1 MKHRL
6 LLIGLVFISTFVNAQ
21 THFNSL
27 ATGFTWYNYSWSKL
41 NNRTNISGKAGHA
54 VFVSYN
60 KGISKAFSLTG
71 TALLGRINDL
81 NNSFAQYQN
90 AEFAEVNLGIQT
102 AFFKTQ
108 YKPNR
113 VVPSIQ
119 FGYAFQQFF
128 TKQLEDFTKLQTA
141 VYMTTSLDFN
151 LKNDFR
157 IFASIGSNQKLNTDF
172 RTYLKMSVGVVKRW

>member
-1 MKHRL
+1 MKHQL
-6 LLIGLVFISTFVNAQ
+6 LLFGLVFISTFVNAQ
-21 THFNSL
+21 THVNSL

-60 KGISKAFSLTG
+60 KGISKAFSITG

-81 NNSFAQYQN
+81 DNSFAQYQN
-90 AEFAEVNLGIQT
+90 AEFAELNLGIQST
-102 AFFKTQ
+102 LFKTQ
-108 YKPNR
+108 HKPNKLI
-113 VVPSIQ
+113 PSIQ

-128 TKQLEDFTKLQTA
+128 TNQLEDFSKLQTA
-141 VYMTTSLDFN
+141 VYFQASADYN
-151 LKNDFR
+151 LKNDLRFW
-157 IFASIGSNQKLNTDF
+157 ASIGSNQKLNTDF